1 MKVFWKLVNKIL
13 FSEKL
18 NGKITSSHN
27 ISGPFN
33 YSSLQINFFLT
44 SELLKR
50 FQLSLYSAP
59 RFLLHNFAL
68 KLGVNKRIKFKFG
81 QASQTTKLVSN
92 NLLHNQ
98 PLLLSCYTLKISKV
112 NRFYQWS
119 LKLTP
124 LLISINI
131 SKTSSS
137 FCDILAVKWQ
147 GSWCHQS
154 RSLFRAQSNMKQK
167 APS

>member
-13 FSEKL
+13 FSEIL
-18 NGKITSSHN
+18 NGNITSSHN

-33 YSSLQINFFLT
+33 YSCLQIKLFLT
-44 SELLKR
+44 PELLKR

-68 KLGVNKRIKFKFG
+68 KLGINKRIKFKFG

-98 PLLLSCYTLKISKV
+98 PLLMSCYDPENFKSKPFLSMIIKV
-112 NRFYQWS
+112 DA
-119 LKLTP
+119 TP
-124 LLISINI
+124 HIYE
-131 SKTSSS
+131 
-137 FCDILAVKWQ
+137 
-147 GSWCHQS
+147 H
-154 RSLFRAQSNMKQK
+154 
-167 APS
+167 

>member
-13 FSEKL
+13 FSEIL
-18 NGKITSSHN
+18 NGKITSSHS

-33 YSSLQINFFLT
+33 YSSLQIKLFLT

-68 KLGVNKRIKFKFG
+68 KLGINKRIKFKFG

-98 PLLLSCYTLKISKV
+98 PLLMSCYNTENFKSKPFLSMILKV
-112 NRFYQWS
+112 
-119 LKLTP
+119 
-124 LLISINI
+124 
-131 SKTSSS
+131 
-137 FCDILAVKWQ
+137 DA
-147 GSWCHQS
+147 
-154 RSLFRAQSNMKQK
+154 
-167 APS
+167 APHIY